1 MVSFPEAARE
11 RDLRRYYQPWLD
23 AQNIV
28 RSADGRGKPLT
39 YEGYQ
44 PQNSRDKTLTAFAQL
59 ATLRLNVRRCMV
71 SLIDSSRQYILAEAT
86 RTLSLYSNEADRPE
100 DEIWLGNTIIA
111 RYDAVCHYTLGSTY
125 TAREENGDTYK
136 TECLVIPDC
145 RHDPRLANRDY
156 VQGEPGVRFYAG
168 VPIIT
173 KAGYHIGVYAVSDE
187 KPREEGLSAVDVR
200 FMEDMAATIMEHLE
214 LAKDSDDRTKGERM
228 VRGLTEFIERSSLH
242 ERRSKSGNRP
252 TTMERQTENAR
263 VDAAAEGIPDGA
275 VTPQIKQ
282 APRKREGER
291 EPEMFRIFQR
301 AARIIRQSTHADG
314 VVFFDTSATAIA
326 GMYESSSPI
335 GSSDEDP
342 TSSTT
347 DFFTADSTASMARRR
362 KNRGKKNDASGDE
375 ENGIDLATGLPTEME
390 SKSCPVAGLSLRS
403 CETTL
408 SEKDFSFTEAGMER
422 YIMRYPYGKFFN
434 FDEDGAGVNSSD
446 ERSEKSEAETSDN
459 RTTPGKVSQRIRR
472 KRERFVPTELL
483 RVLPNVRSLIF
494 LPLWDPASER
504 WVAGCF
510 IWTTAVGRLMN
521 PENELPYLKAFGDSI
536 TSELARWNALKS
548 DRAKTTFIAS
558 ISHELRSPLHGILGS
573 VEFLKDT
580 VTSAYQNSLVSS
592 IETCG
597 RTLLDTIDHVLD
609 YAKINK
615 LQNAR
620 SRRKRRGEGRAK
632 RLPEDNSILG
642 VTTDFDL
649 AQLVEEVCDTVCAGH
664 TFRKTHTFPN
674 GAFHDQGGHSRTNSS
689 GENMITDDVYTALD
703 EDQQRVSVTLNVS
716 PFVNW
721 IVRSQPGALRRIVM
735 NLLGN
740 ALKYTDS
747 GYIIV
752 SLLHESST
760 SHSIAFKLCIEDSG
774 RGMSA
779 EYQRA
784 RLFAPFS
791 QEDPFS
797 NGTGLGLSIVKQIV
811 DSLKG
816 EIEVT
821 STLHVGTKVT
831 VTLRLPGG
839 TSENARTS
847 QMLLQAPEALKQKS
861 ASIVFPADSLG
872 GGGQKVQESMQQACY
887 GLSMK
892 TYEEFD
898 LSVSQPDFLLT
909 EPLSLEK
916 ILTKQATPD
925 PYALPLAVICICTDT
940 GEKTAL
946 GARISAQCSALGW
959 IVEAVAQ
966 PCGPRKLARLLLDCQ
981 NDVSREASKR
991 PLTRSNTSHPDDR
1004 QVSPL
1009 RHETLAHRSMSHT
1022 VAGTTTAATTTVS
1035 GDSSL
1040 VSAALSA
1047 VSAEPSPASS
1057 PAARVVE
1064 PSLPP
1069 PSESQ
1074 TQSQSAEKK
1083 QQQESAVPSPV
1094 SPGCVS
1100 PRVLLVDDNAINL
1113 KLLVVFARRQNL
1125 SYSEATNG
1133 LEAVEEFRSKAKALL
1148 PSTSSTSTTSTSHS
1162 TTPTAMSSSTS
1173 ALEFSS
1179 DPASTPTTP
1188 SGSGNPSPPSTSS
1201 RPFDFVLMDLSMP
1214 VMDGLEATRQI
1225 RQFETENGLPR
1236 ATIIALTGLASAQD
1250 QRDALDAG
1258 VDMYLVKPVKFADI
1272 KRLFGTK

>member
-44 PQNSRDKTLTAFAQL
+44 PQNCRDKTLTAFAQL

-86 RTLSLYSNEADRPE
+86 KTLSLYSNEADRPE

-125 TAREENGDTYK
+125 IAKEENGDTYR

-145 RHDPRLANRDY
+145 RQDPRLANRDY

-187 KPREEGLSAVDVR
+187 KPREEGLSAADVR

-242 ERRSKSGNRP
+242 ERRSKSGNGPR
-252 TTMERQTENAR
+252 TMERQTENAR
-263 VDAAAEGIPDGA
+263 LDAAVEDVSDGA
-275 VTPQIKQ
+275 ITPQIKQ
-282 APRKREGER
+282 APRRREGDG

-314 VVFFDTSATAIA
+314 VVFFDTSATAIGA
-326 GMYESSSPI
+326 MYESSTPL

-342 TSSTT
+342 NSSTT
-347 DFFTADSTASMARRR
+347 DFLTADSATSMSRRR

-375 ENGIDLATGLPTEME
+375 ENGIDLVSGLPTEME
-390 SKSCPVAGLSLRS
+390 SRSCPVAGLSLRS

-408 SEKDFSFTEAGMER
+408 SEDFSFTEAGMER
-422 YIMRYPYGKFFN
+422 YIMRYPCGKFFN
-434 FDEDGAGVNSSD
+434 FDEDGVGVNSSD
-446 ERSEKSEAETSDN
+446 ERSEKSETEASDN
-459 RTTPGKVSQRIRR
+459 RTTSGKASQRIRR

-483 RVLPNVRSLIF
+483 KVLPNVRSLIF
-494 LPLWDPASER
+494 LPLWDPSSER

-510 IWTTAVGRLMN
+510 IWTTAVGRLTA

-573 VEFLKDT
+573 VEFLQDT
-580 VTSAYQNSLVSS
+580 VTSAHQKSLVSS

-620 SRRKRRGEGRAK
+620 SRGKRRGEGRAK

-642 VTTDFDL
+642 VTTDFNL

-689 GENMITDDVYTALD
+689 GEKMITDDVCTTVD
-703 EDQQRVSVTLNVS
+703 DGQRKVSVTLNVA
-716 PFVNW
+716 PFVDW

-747 GYIIV
+747 GYIVV

-760 SHSIAFKLCIEDSG
+760 SHSVMFKLCIEDSG
-774 RGMSA
+774 RGMSV
-779 EYQRA
+779 EYQHT

-797 NGTGLGLSIVKQIV
+797 NGTGLGLSIVRQIV

-821 STLHVGTKVT
+821 STLHIGTKVT
-831 VTLRLPGG
+831 VSLRLPGG

-847 QMLLQAPEALKQKS
+847 QGLLQAPEALKQKS
-861 ASIVFPADSLG
+861 ASIVFPSDSLG
-872 GGGQKVQESMQQACY
+872 GGGQKVRESMQQACY
-887 GLSMK
+887 GFSMK

-909 EPLSLEK
+909 EPLSLGK
-916 ILTKQATPD
+916 ILAKQATPD
-925 PYALPLAVICICTDT
+925 PHALPLAVICICTDL

-959 IVEAVAQ
+959 ILEAAAQ
-966 PCGPRKLARLLLDCQ
+966 PCGPRKLARILLDCQ

-991 PLTRSNTSHPDDR
+991 PLSRSNTSHPSDR

-1009 RHETLAHRSMSHT
+1009 RYEALAHRSMTHA
-1022 VAGTTTAATTTVS
+1022 VAGTITAATSTVS
-1035 GDSSL
+1035 GDPSL
-1040 VSAALSA
+1040 ASAALSA
-1047 VSAEPSPASS
+1047 VSAEPSPEPS
-1057 PAARVVE
+1057 PAPQVVE

-1074 TQSQSAEKK
+1074 THSQFAEKK
-1083 QQQESAVPSPV
+1083 QQKESAVSSPV
-1094 SPGCVS
+1094 SPGCAT

-1148 PSTSSTSTTSTSHS
+1148 SSTSSTSTTSTSPR
-1162 TTPTAMSSSTS
+1162 TTPTAVSSSTS

-1179 DPASTPTTP
+1179 DPTSTPTTP
-1188 SGSGNPSPPSTSS
+1188 DGSGDPSRPSTSF

-1250 QRDALDAG
+1250 QRGALDAG

>member
-39 YEGYQ
+39 YEGYR
-44 PQNSRDKTLTAFAQL
+44 PQNCRDKTLTAFAQL

-125 TAREENGDTYK
+125 TAKEENGGTYK

-145 RHDPRLANRDY
+145 RQDPRLADRDY

-168 VPIIT
+168 VPIVT

-187 KPREEGLSAVDVR
+187 KPREEGLSAADVR

-263 VDAAAEGIPDGA
+263 VDAEAEDVPDGA
-275 VTPQIKQ
+275 ATPQSKQ
-282 APRKREGER
+282 APRRREGER

-314 VVFFDTSATAIA
+314 VVFFDTSATAIG
-326 GMYESSSPI
+326 GMYESSSPV
-335 GSSDEDP
+335 GSSEEDP
-342 TSSTT
+342 GSSTT
-347 DFFTADSTASMARRR
+347 DFFTADSASSMSRRR
-362 KNRGKKNDASGDE
+362 ENRGKKNDGSGDE
-375 ENGIDLATGLPTEME
+375 ENGINLATGLATEME

-422 YIMRYPYGKFFN
+422 YIMRYPYGKFFD
-434 FDEDGAGVNSSD
+434 FDEDGVGVNSSD
-446 ERSEKSEAETSDN
+446 ERSEKSETEASDN
-459 RTTPGKVSQRIRR
+459 RTTPGKASQRIRR

-510 IWTTAVGRLMN
+510 IWTTKVGRLMN

-573 VEFLKDT
+573 VEFLQDT

-620 SRRKRRGEGRAK
+620 SRRRRRGEGRAK

-642 VTTDFDL
+642 VTTDFNL

-689 GENMITDDVYTALD
+689 GDDMITDDVCTALD
-703 EDQQRVSVTLNVS
+703 EDRQRVSVTLNVT

-721 IVRSQPGALRRIVM
+721 TVRSQPGALRRIVM

-752 SLLHESST
+752 SLLQESSS
-760 SHSIAFKLCIEDSG
+760 SHSVVFKLCIEDSG

-779 EYQRA
+779 EYQHT
-784 RLFAPFS
+784 RLFTPFS

-816 EIEVT
+816 EIGVT

-831 VTLRLPGG
+831 VSLRLPGG
-839 TSENARTS
+839 TGENARTS
-847 QMLLQAPEALKQKS
+847 QRLLQAAEELKQKS
-861 ASIVFPADSLG
+861 ASVVFPSDSLG
-872 GGGQKVQESMQQACY
+872 GGGQKVRESMQQACH
-887 GLSMK
+887 GFSMK
-892 TYEEFD
+892 TDEEFD

-909 EPLSLEK
+909 EPVSLEK
-916 ILTKQATPD
+916 ILAKQGTPD
-925 PYALPLAVICICTDT
+925 PYALPLAVICICADP
-940 GEKTAL
+940 GEKRAL
-946 GARISAQCSALGW
+946 GARISARCLALGW
-959 IVEAVAQ
+959 ILEAVAQ

-991 PLTRSNTSHPDDR
+991 PLTRSKTSPPDDR
-1004 QVSPL
+1004 QISPL
-1009 RHETLAHRSMSHT
+1009 RHEALAHRSMSNT
-1022 VAGTTTAATTTVS
+1022 VAGTTTAGTTTVS
-1035 GDSSL
+1035 TASSL

-1047 VSAEPSPASS
+1047 VSAEPSPAPS
-1057 PAARVVE
+1057 PAPPMVG

-1074 TQSQSAEKK
+1074 TQSQLAEKK
-1083 QQQESAVPSPV
+1083 KQKESAVPSPV
-1094 SPGCVS
+1094 SPRRVG

-1133 LEAVEEFRSKAKALL
+1133 LEAVEKFRSKAKALL
-1148 PSTSSTSTTSTSHS
+1148 SSTSSTTTSTSPS
-1162 TTPTAMSSSTS
+1162 TAPAAMSSSTS
-1173 ALEFSS
+1173 ALGFSS
-1179 DPASTPTTP
+1179 NLTSTPTTP
-1188 SGSGNPSPPSTSS
+1188 NSNGNPSLPSTTS

-1225 RQFETENGLPR
+1225 RQIETENGLPR

>member
-44 PQNSRDKTLTAFAQL
+44 PQNCRDKTLTAFAQL

-86 RTLSLYSNEADRPE
+86 KTLSLYSNEADRPE

-125 TAREENGDTYK
+125 IAKEENGDTYR

-145 RHDPRLANRDY
+145 RQDPRLANRDY

-187 KPREEGLSAVDVR
+187 KPREEGLSAADVR

-242 ERRSKSGNRP
+242 ERRSKSGNGPR
-252 TTMERQTENAR
+252 TMERQTENAR
-263 VDAAAEGIPDGA
+263 LDAAVEDVSDGA
-275 VTPQIKQ
+275 ITPQIKQ
-282 APRKREGER
+282 APRRREGDG

-314 VVFFDTSATAIA
+314 VVFFDTSATAIGA
-326 GMYESSSPI
+326 MYESSTPL

-342 TSSTT
+342 NSSTT
-347 DFFTADSTASMARRR
+347 DFLTADSATSMSRRR

-375 ENGIDLATGLPTEME
+375 ENGIDLVSGLPTEME
-390 SKSCPVAGLSLRS
+390 SRSCPVAGLSLRS

-408 SEKDFSFTEAGMER
+408 SEDFSFTEAGMER
-422 YIMRYPYGKFFN
+422 YIMRYPCGKFFN
-434 FDEDGAGVNSSD
+434 FDEDGVGVNSSD
-446 ERSEKSEAETSDN
+446 ERSEKSETEASDN
-459 RTTPGKVSQRIRR
+459 RTTSGKASQRIRR

-483 RVLPNVRSLIF
+483 KVLPNVRSLIF
-494 LPLWDPASER
+494 LPLWDPSSER

-510 IWTTAVGRLMN
+510 IWTTAVGRLTA

-573 VEFLKDT
+573 VEFLQDT
-580 VTSAYQNSLVSS
+580 VTSAHQKSLVSS

-620 SRRKRRGEGRAK
+620 SRGKRRGEGRAK

-642 VTTDFDL
+642 VTTDFNL

-689 GENMITDDVYTALD
+689 GEKMITDDVCTTVD
-703 EDQQRVSVTLNVS
+703 DGQRKVSVTLNVA
-716 PFVNW
+716 PFVDW

-747 GYIIV
+747 GYIVV

-760 SHSIAFKLCIEDSG
+760 SHSVMFKLCIEDSG
-774 RGMSA
+774 RGMSV
-779 EYQRA
+779 EYQHT

-791 QEDPFS
+791 QENPFS
-797 NGTGLGLSIVKQIV
+797 NGTGLGLSIVRQIV

-821 STLHVGTKVT
+821 STLHIGTKVT
-831 VTLRLPGG
+831 VSLRLPGG

-847 QMLLQAPEALKQKS
+847 QGLLQAPEALKQKS
-861 ASIVFPADSLG
+861 ASIVFPSDSLG
-872 GGGQKVQESMQQACY
+872 GGGQKVRESMQQACY
-887 GLSMK
+887 GFSMK

-909 EPLSLEK
+909 EPLSLGK
-916 ILTKQATPD
+916 ILAKQATPD
-925 PYALPLAVICICTDT
+925 PHALPLAVICICTDL

-959 IVEAVAQ
+959 ILEAAAQ
-966 PCGPRKLARLLLDCQ
+966 PCGPRKLARILLDCQ

-991 PLTRSNTSHPDDR
+991 PLSRSNTSHPSDR

-1009 RHETLAHRSMSHT
+1009 RYEALAHRSMTHA
-1022 VAGTTTAATTTVS
+1022 VAGTITAATSTVS
-1035 GDSSL
+1035 GDPSL
-1040 VSAALSA
+1040 ASAALSA
-1047 VSAEPSPASS
+1047 VSAEPSPEPS
-1057 PAARVVE
+1057 PAPQVVE

-1074 TQSQSAEKK
+1074 THSQFAEKK
-1083 QQQESAVPSPV
+1083 QQKESAVSSPV
-1094 SPGCVS
+1094 SPGCAT

-1148 PSTSSTSTTSTSHS
+1148 SSTSSTSTTSTSPR
-1162 TTPTAMSSSTS
+1162 TTPTAVSSSTS

-1179 DPASTPTTP
+1179 DPTSTPTTP
-1188 SGSGNPSPPSTSS
+1188 DGSGDPSRPSTSF

-1250 QRDALDAG
+1250 QRGALDAG